1 MPEIERYIAELN
13 VDLEEIFED
22 YSDEKSF
29 KRWLYDDL
37 QSDLIKFREIEENCL
52 ELEETKSRLLDQI
65 NMLAS

>member
-29 KRWLYDDL
+29 KRWLYDDF

>member
-29 KRWLYDDL
+29 KRWLYDDF

-52 ELEETKSRLLDQI
+52 ELEETKSRLLD
-65 NMLAS
+65 